1 MKHEYKHFSE
11 LKEKMRLV
19 VCTHNKL
26 PKDDSSIEALAYVKR
41 DESANSCYKIYT
53 SEFCRGHSFLMHE
66 IGHILFGHLRFED
79 CTTGQVHDKLMG
91 AWKSFS
97 KYISFTEK
105 NEEQTMRSLI
115 ALLKN
120 YAMDMEVNSKV
131 FDKDERDFL
140 IEDMN
145 QAEYKRLMYI
155 ARNRLPGHGDA
166 FRRLGR
172 YRYVK
177 RSNPKATIVTP
188 VFAENYGF
196 ARGLSW
202 QQYIDLIILAPDLV
216 MPKICEKL
224 RTEQGCLIERGSK
237 IPSEV
242 IRKVAGNQDMFMAE
256 VSALDDK
263 AEDKRDFGKTKCFTI
278 HKLGPEVAHFI
289 TDRAIDKIEDMRT
302 DYLYL
307 SNRGK
312 TGNILR
318 GKSIEHSDYNQG
330 NVYVIVDTSGSVET
344 RRLAQLLEL
353 FSKIRNRVGR
363 QSKVIFWD
371 TDLQRIDS
379 LCDGITEIPR
389 GGSTNIA
396 PAIKYT
402 ATRFC
407 SENDKLF
414 IISDYFDYLDEWLT
428 EIRKLR
434 CSCYGICWTD
444 NRKELSYPDEE
455 KFYAFC
461 KEVET
466 LFVAL

>member
-1 MKHEYKHFSE
+1 MKYKHFSE

-26 PKDDSSIEALAYVKR
+26 LKNDSSIEALAYVKR
-41 DESANSCYKIYT
+41 AGSANSCYKIYT
-53 SEFCRGHSFLMHE
+53 SEFCRGQSFLMHE

-79 CTTGQVHDKLMG
+79 STTGLVHDKLMG

-97 KYISFTEK
+97 KYISFSSKTEK
-105 NEEQTMRSLI
+105 QTMLSLI

-131 FDKDERDFL
+131 FDKDEQDFL

-145 QAEYKRLMYI
+145 KAEYKRLLYI
-155 ARNRLPGHGDA
+155 AQNRLAGHGEA

-172 YRYVK
+172 YNYARLT
-177 RSNPKATIVTP
+177 NPKAAIVTP
-188 VFAENYGF
+188 VFPETYGF
-196 ARGLSW
+196 PRGLSW
-202 QQYIDLIILAPDLV
+202 NQYIDLIILAPDLV

-224 RTEQGCLIERGSK
+224 RAEQGKLIEKESK

-242 IRKVAGNQDMFMAE
+242 IRKVAGNQDMFMSE
-256 VSALDDK
+256 VCSGEDK
-263 AEDKRDFGKTKCFTI
+263 SEDKRDFGKTKCFTI
-278 HKLGPEVAHFI
+278 HKLGPEVGHFI
-289 TDRAIDKIEDMRT
+289 TDRAIDRIEDTRT

-312 TGNILR
+312 TSNILR
-318 GKSIEHSDYNQG
+318 GKTIDHTDYSQG

-344 RRLAQLLEL
+344 RRLAQLLDL
-353 FSKIRNRVGR
+353 FSEIKNRVGR

-371 TDLQRIDS
+371 SDLQRIDS

-389 GGSTNIA
+389 GGYTEIA
-396 PAIKYT
+396 PGIKYT
-402 ATRFC
+402 ASRFC

-414 IISDYFDYLDEWLT
+414 IISDYCDFLDDWLT

-434 CSCYGICWTD
+434 CSCYGICWTN
-444 NRKELSYPDEE
+444 NRKEISCLDEE

-466 LFVAL
+466 LFVEL